1 MIKIASF
8 WKRGTAF
15 VIDSIVISII
25 IWGLFLVNPFV
36 VPLFS
41 VIYSIFAMFFSLFY
55 FIVLEWVY
63 GQTLVKRLFNLNV
76 VNKKGRKITWTD
88 SVVRNVLRLVDILPF
103 LYIVGIISI
112 LVTEKRQRLGDLA
125 ANTLVVENLKKRLR
139 WKADLLFIL

>member
-41 VIYSIFAMFFSLFY
+41 VIYSIFAMFFSLVY
-55 FIVLEWVY
+55 FIVLEGVY
-63 GQTLVKRLFNLNV
+63 GQTLGKRLFNLNV

-139 WKADLLFIL
+139 